1 MPFGLGVGQVVALV
15 RETRG
20 FEGALPQISVS
31 GEGASELALTLTT
44 GGDAGAVTV
53 GSDPGNAVVA
63 IRLIDGEPSAAE
75 IAILR
80 KISRSEM
87 GLIVVRRGEGH
98 VPYVLPGDII
108 DTDDIDSEGNLPMRD
123 LLKSIARHAGDD
135 GPALAARLP
144 ILRAEVGRRLIA
156 ATAFANAVIGAST
169 KMQTAQLPV
178 LSFAQSRMVLMLGL
192 SRGDVL
198 PRDPK
203 HLALAAGPAVAAC
216 VGMGFGAR
224 TLVRRLPVNGR
235 LVRAGV
241 AYAGT
246 RMLGEAR
253 LRL

>member
-31 GEGASELALTLTT
+31 GEGASELALALST
-44 GGDAGAVTV
+44 GGDAGAVLV
-53 GSDPGNAVVA
+53 GSDPGDAVVA
-63 IRLIDGEPSAAE
+63 IRLIDGEASAAE

-80 KISRSEM
+80 RIARSEM
-87 GLIVVRRGEGH
+87 GLIVVHRGEGH

-108 DTDDIDSEGNLPMRD
+108 DTEAEVPMRD
-123 LLKSIARHAGDD
+123 LLRSIARHAADN

-144 ILRAEVGRRLIA
+144 ILRAEVARRLIHS
-156 ATAFANAVIGAST
+156 TAFANAVIGAST
-169 KMQTAQLPV
+169 KMQTAQMPV
-178 LSFAQSRMVLMLGL
+178 LTFAQSRMVLMLGL

-198 PRDPK
+198 PRDPQQ
-203 HLALAAGPAVAAC
+203 LALAAGPAVAAC
-216 VGMGFGAR
+216 IGVGFGAR

-246 RMLGEAR
+246 RVLGEAR
-253 LRL
+253 LRF

>member
-224 TLVRRLPVNGR
+224 TLVRRLPGCGR

-241 AYAGT
+241 ASAGT
-246 RMLGEAR
+246 RVLGEAR
-253 LRL
+253 VRL

>member
-1 MPFGLGVGQVVALV
+1 MPFGLGIGQVVALV

>member
-31 GEGASELALTLTT
+31 GEGASELALSLTT

-169 KMQTAQLPV
+169 KMQTAQMPV

-246 RMLGEAR
+246 RVLGEAR

>member
-31 GEGASELALTLTT
+31 GEGSSELALALTT

-53 GSDPGNAVVA
+53 GSDPGSAVVA

-246 RMLGEAR
+246 RVLGEAR

>member
-135 GPALAARLP
+135 GPALATRLP

-169 KMQTAQLPV
+169 KMQTAQMPV

-216 VGMGFGAR
+216 IGVGFGAR

-246 RMLGEAR
+246 RVLGEAR

>member
-1 MPFGLGVGQVVALV
+1 
-15 RETRG
+15 
-20 FEGALPQISVS
+20 
-31 GEGASELALTLTT
+31 
-44 GGDAGAVTV
+44 
-53 GSDPGNAVVA
+53 
-63 IRLIDGEPSAAE
+63 
-75 IAILR
+75 
-80 KISRSEM
+80 
-87 GLIVVRRGEGH
+87 
-98 VPYVLPGDII
+98 
-108 DTDDIDSEGNLPMRD
+108 MRD
-123 LLKSIARHAGDD
+123 LLRSIARHAADD

-144 ILRAEVGRRLIA
+144 ILRTEVARRLIA
-156 ATAFANAVIGAST
+156 STAFANAVIGAST
-169 KMQTAQLPV
+169 KMQTAQMPV

-203 HLALAAGPAVAAC
+203 QLALAAGPAVAAC

-246 RMLGEAR
+246 RVLGEAR

>member
-169 KMQTAQLPV
+169 KMQTAQMPV

-246 RMLGEAR
+246 RVLGEAR

>member
-31 GEGASELALTLTT
+31 GEGASELALALTT
-44 GGDAGAVTV
+44 GGDAGAVIV

-63 IRLIDGEPSAAE
+63 IRLIDGEPSTAE

-80 KISRSEM
+80 RISRSEM
-87 GLIVVRRGEGH
+87 GLIVVRRGQGH

-108 DTDDIDSEGNLPMRD
+108 DTEADVPMRD
-123 LLKSIARHAGDD
+123 LLRSIARHAADD

-144 ILRAEVGRRLIA
+144 ILRTEVARRLIA
-156 ATAFANAVIGAST
+156 STAFANAVIGAST
-169 KMQTAQLPV
+169 KMQTAQMPV

-203 HLALAAGPAVAAC
+203 QLALAAGPAVAAC

-246 RMLGEAR
+246 RVLGEAR

>member
-87 GLIVVRRGEGH
+87 GLIVVPRGEGH

-169 KMQTAQLPV
+169 KMQTAQMPV

-246 RMLGEAR
+246 RVLGEAR

>member
-216 VGMGFGAR
+216 VGLGFGAR

-246 RMLGEAR
+246 RVLGEAR

>member
-1 MPFGLGVGQVVALV
+1 MPFGLGIGQVVALV

-31 GEGASELALTLTT
+31 GEGASELALSLTR
-44 GGDAGAVTV
+44 GGDAGAVLV
-53 GSDPGNAVVA
+53 GSDPGQAVVA

-80 KISRSEM
+80 RISRSEM
-87 GLIVVRRGEGH
+87 GLIVVRRGAGH

-169 KMQTAQLPV
+169 KMQTAQMPV

-216 VGMGFGAR
+216 VGMGFGTR
-224 TLVRRLPVNGR
+224 TLVRRLPVDGR

-246 RMLGEAR
+246 RVLGEAR
-253 LRL
+253 IRF

>member
-1 MPFGLGVGQVVALV
+1 MPFGLGIGQVVALV

-20 FEGALPQISVS
+20 FEGAHPQISVS
-31 GEGASELALTLTT
+31 GEGASELALTLST
-44 GGDAGAVTV
+44 GGDAGAVIV

-63 IRLIDGEPSAAE
+63 IRLIDGEAAAAE

-80 KISRSEM
+80 RISRSEM
-87 GLIVVRRGEGH
+87 GLIVVHRGEGH

-108 DTDDIDSEGNLPMRD
+108 DAEDIDSGAK
-123 LLKSIARHAGDD
+123 LLMPELLRSIARHAADN

-144 ILRAEVGRRLIA
+144 ILRTEVARRLIA
-156 ATAFANAVIGAST
+156 STAFANAVIAAST
-169 KMQTAQLPV
+169 KMQQAQMPV
-178 LSFAQSRMVLMLGL
+178 LTLAQSRMVLMLGL

-198 PRDPK
+198 PRDPQQ
-203 HLALAAGPAVAAC
+203 LALAAGPAVAGC
-216 VGMGFGAR
+216 IGLGFGAR
-224 TLVRRLPVNGR
+224 ALVRRLPVSGR

-246 RMLGEAR
+246 RVLGEAR

>member
-169 KMQTAQLPV
+169 KMQTAQMPV

-224 TLVRRLPVNGR
+224 TLVRRLPVDGR

-246 RMLGEAR
+246 RVLGEAR

>member
-216 VGMGFGAR
+216 IGMGFGAR
-224 TLVRRLPVNGR
+224 ALVRSLPVRGR

-246 RMLGEAR
+246 HVLGEAR

>member
-123 LLKSIARHAGDD
+123 LLRSIARHAGDD

-246 RMLGEAR
+246 RVLGEAR

>member
-1 MPFGLGVGQVVALV
+1 
-15 RETRG
+15 
-20 FEGALPQISVS
+20 
-31 GEGASELALTLTT
+31 
-44 GGDAGAVTV
+44 
-53 GSDPGNAVVA
+53 
-63 IRLIDGEPSAAE
+63 
-75 IAILR
+75 
-80 KISRSEM
+80 M

-123 LLKSIARHAGDD
+123 LLRSIARHAGDD

-224 TLVRRLPVNGR
+224 TLVRRLPVDGR

-246 RMLGEAR
+246 RVLGEAR

>member
-246 RMLGEAR
+246 RVLGEAR